1 MKNFKNYK
9 NLKVLVTG
17 STGFKGSWLCYWLY
31 KEGAKVIG
39 VSLKP
44 EKDEKLFTALNLN
57 KKIDQHFINILDYKK
72 LANLIKIKK
81 PDIIFHLAAKSLVS
95 DGYHQ
100 PIETF
105 KTNII
110 GSANVLNLLRGN
122 KHISLVYVT
131 SDKCY
136 LNNNQNLT
144 FKEGDILGGNDN
156 YSASKAGAEIIF
168 NSYFK
173 SYFNQE
179 KLRLASARA
188 GNVIGGGDLKKNRII
203 PDIYKSIKSGK
214 KLIIRN
220 PQSIRPWQH
229 VLEPLSGYLILGLK
243 LLGRKFN
250 KNVQPAWNFGPE
262 NHNSKN
268 VLNVAK
274 KFLYIWNI
282 KKRIVINKKSE
293 FNESDYLKV
302 NISKAKKQLNWK
314 PKLNFDKSIKFTVD
328 WYKIFNK
335 NKDIENFTND
345 QINEYNSIK

>member
-17 STGFKGSWLCYWLY
+17 STGFKGSWLCYWLH

-39 VSLKP
+39 VGLKP
-44 EKDEKLFTALNLN
+44 EKNEKLFNALNLN
-57 KKIDQHFINILDYKK
+57 KKIDQYYINILDYKK
-72 LANLIKIKK
+72 LANLIKLIK

-95 DGYHQ
+95 EGYYQ

-110 GSANVLNLLRGN
+110 GSANILNLLRNN
-122 KHISLVYVT
+122 KHTSLVYVT

-136 LNNNQNLT
+136 LNNNKNSP
-144 FKEGDILGGNDN
+144 FKEEDILGGNDN
-156 YSASKAGAEIIF
+156 YSASKAGAEIVF

-179 KLRLASARA
+179 KLRLASVRA

-243 LLGRKFN
+243 LLSRNFN
-250 KNVQPAWNFGPE
+250 KSIQPSWNFGPE
-262 NHNSKN
+262 RNNNKN

-274 KFLYIWNI
+274 KFLHIWNI
-282 KKRIVINKKSE
+282 KKRIVINNKSE
-293 FNESDYLKV
+293 FKESNYLQV
-302 NISKAKKQLNWK
+302 NISKAKKQLNWR
-314 PKLNFDKSIKFTVD
+314 PKLNFDQSIKFTVE
-328 WYKIFNK
+328 WYKIFYKSK
-335 NKDIENFTND
+335 NVENFTND
-345 QINEYNSIK
+345 QIDEYNSIK

>member
-1 MKNFKNYK
+1 MVCFAI
-9 NLKVLVTG
+9 
-17 STGFKGSWLCYWLY
+17 Y

-44 EKDEKLFTALNLN
+44 ERDEKLFTALNLN

-122 KHISLVYVT
+122 KHITGIT

-144 FKEGDILGGNDN
+144 FKEEDILGGNDN

-250 KNVQPAWNFGPE
+250 KNVQ
-262 NHNSKN
+262 H
-268 VLNVAK
+268 L
-274 KFLYIWNI
+274 
-282 KKRIVINKKSE
+282 E
-293 FNESDYLKV
+293 FRP
-302 NISKAKKQLNWK
+302 K
-314 PKLNFDKSIKFTVD
+314 P
-328 WYKIFNK
+328 
-335 NKDIENFTND
+335 
-345 QINEYNSIK
+345 